1 MLMLLSMFMNVFI
14 MDWGAPWFGFP
25 WHFQVRPNVIIYN
38 AAPWIWGKTDG
49 CGWHQTINKTM
60 EFDHVHPEDLGH
72 DYMIQFD
79 SDIVFKWID
88 STTISLYVLYIFVY
102 HIICS
107 MHPIWHGL
115 IQMQGV
121 LWLFVTTTK
130 VQTHRSQDQW
140 HMILAIVIQIFYDS
154 LDQTNYSPHVWGPI
168 FLTFGLSKIKTF
180 VFQA

>member
-1 MLMLLSMFMNVFI
+1 
-14 MDWGAPWFGFP
+14 
-25 WHFQVRPNVIIYN
+25 
-38 AAPWIWGKTDG
+38 
-49 CGWHQTINKTM
+49 M

-121 LWLFVTTTK
+121 L
-130 VQTHRSQDQW
+130 
-140 HMILAIVIQIFYDS
+140 
-154 LDQTNYSPHVWGPI
+154 
-168 FLTFGLSKIKTF
+168 
-180 VFQA
+180 

>member
-1 MLMLLSMFMNVFI
+1 
-14 MDWGAPWFGFP
+14 MDVADTKQSTKPWS
-25 WHFQVRPNVIIYN
+25 
-38 AAPWIWGKTDG
+38 
-49 CGWHQTINKTM
+49 
-60 EFDHVHPEDLGH
+60 FDHVHPEDLGH

-180 VFQA
+180 CLSKPSFLSHVA